1 MTVVNDPPEKPATT
15 SDERQAFASPRA
27 AAQAGLRGAVG
38 VPMLVLGASYIGF
51 GSLVHGAGL
60 DVWLGL
66 FSTFTGWALPGQIVV
81 IELYSL
87 GGSLLV
93 VAAAVA
99 MTNARLLP
107 MTVSL
112 MPYLRARGTPAW
124 RYYLFSH
131 YVAVTAWAAAMRVC
145 PSLPPDQ
152 RLPYFA
158 AFGTMLWAMCLVTT
172 AVGFY
177 LAGLLPGFVTL
188 GLVFLNPIY
197 FMLVF
202 VADARHRARILALIV
217 GAVTGPP
224 LHLVSPDWGLL
235 ATGVLAGS
243 LAFAADL
250 ALPAKA
256 GAGRDG

>member
-1 MTVVNDPPEKPATT
+1 MTVVNRSPKQPERAAP
-15 SDERQAFASPRA
+15 DQPGFGSPRA
-27 AAQAGLRGAVG
+27 AALAGMKDAFG
-38 VPMLVLGASYIGF
+38 VPMIVLGASYVGF

-66 FSTFTGWALPGQIVV
+66 FSTFSGWALPGQIVV
-81 IELYSL
+81 VELYSL

-112 MPYLRARGTPAW
+112 MPYLRHRGTPAW
-124 RYYLFSH
+124 RYYLFANH
-131 YVAVTAWAAAMRVC
+131 VAVTAWAASMRVC
-145 PSLPPDQ
+145 PRLPTDQ

-158 AFGTMLWAMCLVTT
+158 AFGTALWTMCLVTT
-172 AVGFY
+172 AAGFY
-177 LAGLLPGFVTL
+177 LSGLLPGFVTL

-202 VADARHRARILALIV
+202 VADARHRARILAL
-217 GAVTGPP
+217 GAGALLGPP
-224 LHLVSPDWGLL
+224 LHLVSADWGLL
-235 ATGVLAGS
+235 ITGVLAGS

-250 ALPAKA
+250 MLPASA
-256 GAGRDG
+256 RSGRDG